1 MGASGG
7 DFGMHLSKPMSPS
20 IFDNPVERHSPMAHT
35 IGRSSGH
42 KKPTMDAVFYQTSA
56 SFSNNHRLYA

>member
-1 MGASGG
+1 MSKTMGASGG

-42 KKPTMDAVFYQTSA
+42 KKPTMDAVFY
-56 SFSNNHRLYA
+56 